1 MKGSTLLL
9 LIFVGSARLCVRERA
24 NARTCSLQYAP
35 VQSSWLG
42 CSSALLILCL
52 LCVTECSLHS
62 STLIYLLFSSVL
74 SYINIRRPFI
84 INRVGIWKTEHPS
97 NKNEAEGYSITIP
110 RFFNLL
116 VCCCIQLTTPVSP
129 FYKLSCFWY
138 ISAFLVNYF
147 WCISAFFINWL
158 LLIIDCKL
166 FLIYLSLLY
175 KLLLIIDRT
184 VCSVVV

>member
-1 MKGSTLLL
+1 MKGSCTLLL

-35 VQSSWLG
+35 VQSCWLG
-42 CSSALLILCL
+42 CSSSLLIMCL
-52 LCVTECSLHS
+52 LCVTECSLHP

-116 VCCCIQLTTPVSP
+116 VCWCIHSQW
-129 FYKLSCFWY
+129 LSFLFIRYFWY
-138 ISAFLVNYF
+138 ISAFLINYF
-147 WCISAFFINWL
+147 WKISSFWINYIW
-158 LLIIDCKL
+158 
-166 FLIYLSLLY
+166 
-175 KLLLIIDRT
+175 
-184 VCSVVV
+184 